1 MTHKEEIKMS
11 DPDPGLMQSEPERYY
26 EWMLWKLRQDEERKT
41 HISTDVID
49 RTSKLGEGIST
60 TDKVL
65 TREIN
70 KIKKQVNNIDKN
82 LEEILNA
89 IVQLQKQKDR

>member
-1 MTHKEEIKMS
+1 MDMEK
-11 DPDPGLMQSEPERYY
+11 EPERYY
-26 EWMLWKLRQDEERKT
+26 DWMLWKMRQDKVRSENLKSNE
-41 HISTDVID
+41 ID

-60 TDKVL
+60 SDKVL

-70 KIKKQVNNIDKN
+70 KIKKQVNKIDKN
-82 LEEILNA
+82 LEELLNA

>member
-1 MTHKEEIKMS
+1 MTS

-41 HISTDVID
+41 HIATDLID
-49 RTSKLGEGIST
+49 RTSKVGEGIST
-60 TDKVL
+60 SDKVL

-70 KIKKQVNNIDKN
+70 KIKKQVNKIDKN
-82 LEEILNA
+82 LEELLSAVI
-89 IVQLQKQKDR
+89 QLQKQKDR

>member
-1 MTHKEEIKMS
+1 MTS

-26 EWMLWKLRQDEERKT
+26 EWMLWKLRQDKERKT
-41 HISTDVID
+41 HIATDLID
-49 RTSKLGEGIST
+49 RTSKVGEGIST
-60 TDKVL
+60 ADKVL

-70 KIKKQVNNIDKN
+70 KIKKQVNKIDKN
-82 LEEILNA
+82 LEELLDA